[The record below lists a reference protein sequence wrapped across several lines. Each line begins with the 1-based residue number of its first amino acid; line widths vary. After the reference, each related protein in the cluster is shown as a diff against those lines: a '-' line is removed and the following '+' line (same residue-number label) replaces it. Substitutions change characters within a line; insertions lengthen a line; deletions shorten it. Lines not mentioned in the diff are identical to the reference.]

1 MHDKPFYR
9 TRFAVLKPNG
19 YGMLRAKLVADH
31 VGRTSLDMEPT
42 EGMHVSSHTPPR
54 SKCKLR
60 PNTNLTK
67 LELAAR
73 NSDMKAWCD
82 LRRSP
87 RTEQGQMRAESSG
100 YAVPL
105 GR

>member
-42 EGMHVSSHTPPR
+42 EGMHVSSHMMVPILLQSVPVSVLCR
-54 SKCKLR
+54 WARRPALR
-60 PNTNLTK
+60 FQLVSLFGVSVP
-67 LELAAR
+67 E
-73 NSDMKAWCD
+73 WYF
-82 LRRSP
+82 
-87 RTEQGQMRAESSG
+87 SG
-100 YAVPL
+100 
-105 GR
+105 RK